1 MSEADKQTAYAL
13 LAQEVRDKYIEVFT
27 QDDLRSPSYIGSS
40 LLSVCLIHYSG
51 SVNADVIS
59 FCLFYID
66 DDVHWTFV
74 ISLNNTRTTSV
85 TFRAGTACSSVAPE
99 FAAIFDG
106 VHVAYLYSFLCFF
119 KCSRRPS

>member
-51 SVNADVIS
+51 SVNADVILSVCFILMTTFTEPLS
-59 FCLFYID
+59 F
-66 DDVHWTFV
+66 
-74 ISLNNTRTTSV
+74 
-85 TFRAGTACSSVAPE
+85 P
-99 FAAIFDG
+99 
-106 VHVAYLYSFLCFF
+106 
-119 KCSRRPS
+119 